1 MKKLFILSFLAAFI
15 FNGCIVFKTVTYEI
29 TITDDIKGTSLVT
42 IEDLATDAATEEEL
56 DNDKQIVFDY
66 AHQSS
71 EFLNDM
77 DSEGKKIIS
86 RNLFV
91 QENKLNALVSYEFDN
106 ITEVEQIQFDDPYY
120 FLTLSPEDSIIST
133 NGQVFISDDYKR
145 IVWDKSIKTLKF
157 KIFNENT
164 DQPGIK
170 SLAPYYKK

>member
-15 FNGCIVFKTVTYEI
+15 FNGCIVFKSVSYEI

-56 DNDKQIVFDY
+56 NNDKQIVFEY
-66 AHQSS
+66 ALQSNV
-71 EFLNDM
+71 FLNDM

-91 QENKLNALVSYEFDN
+91 QENKLNALVSYEFDD

-133 NGQVFISDDYKR
+133 NGQIFISDDYKR

-157 KIFNENT
+157 KIFNKNT
-164 DQPGIK
+164 DKPGIK